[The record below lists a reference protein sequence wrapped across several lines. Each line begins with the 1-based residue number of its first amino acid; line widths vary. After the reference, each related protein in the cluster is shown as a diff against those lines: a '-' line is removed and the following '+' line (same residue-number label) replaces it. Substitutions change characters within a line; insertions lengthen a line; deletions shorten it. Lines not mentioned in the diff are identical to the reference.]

1 MIFEGEDRRN
11 VDFYKIILF
20 SFSSEGAI
28 MIQGSWR
35 ALVWIGLSELFAL
48 SLWFSASVI
57 APELIEVWNLS
68 SNSEAWLSTSVPI
81 GFVIG
86 ALFSS
91 YFGVADSFN
100 PRKVF
105 AVSVFLGAILNALLI
120 LVDYAFFGILLRI
133 LTGITLAGVYP
144 IAVKILSQWFPKKR
158 GFAIGILIAAL
169 TLGSSLPHFVI
180 MFFSS
185 LNWKLV
191 IICTSVLALL
201 SAIIVTYIL
210 EDAPIMSEKSP
221 FSLKLIKKVVTN
233 KPVMLANYGYFG
245 HMWELYAM
253 WTWLPAFLTASFSAY
268 SPEFP
273 HWFIALSSF
282 ISIGIAGGIGCVVG
296 GLISDKIGRA
306 NLTIISMFIS
316 AICSILIGFTFG
328 QFIWITLIIC
338 MIWGMSVISDS
349 AQFSAAV
356 SEIAEVEYVGT
367 ALTFQMC
374 IGFLITIFSI
384 NLIPIIQ
391 RIVGWEWVFTIL
403 AIGPILGIVFM
414 VKYRRYE
421 FNNQKE

>member
-1 MIFEGEDRRN
+1 
-11 VDFYKIILF
+11 
-20 SFSSEGAI
+20 

-57 APELIEVWNLS
+57 APELIEIWNLS
-68 SNSEAWLSTSVPI
+68 STSEAWLSASVPI

-91 YFGVADSFN
+91 YFGVADRFN

-105 AVSVFLGAILNALLI
+105 ATSVFLGAIWNALLI

-144 IAVKILSQWFPKKR
+144 IAVKILSQWFPQKR

-180 MFFSS
+180 LFFSS

-268 SPEFP
+268 SPELP

-306 NLTIISMFIS
+306 NLTIISMFVS

-328 QFIWITLIIC
+328 QFIWITLIIS

-421 FNNQKE
+421 FNNQKV

>member
-1 MIFEGEDRRN
+1 
-11 VDFYKIILF
+11 
-20 SFSSEGAI
+20 

-68 SNSEAWLSTSVPI
+68 SNSEDWLSTSVPI

-91 YFGVADSFN
+91 YFGVADRFN

-144 IAVKILSQWFPKKR
+144 IAVKILSQWFPQKR

-191 IICTSVLALL
+191 IICTSALALL

-338 MIWGMSVISDS
+338 IIWGMSVISDS

-421 FNNQKE
+421 FNNQKV

>member
-1 MIFEGEDRRN
+1 
-11 VDFYKIILF
+11 
-20 SFSSEGAI
+20 

-35 ALVWIGLSELFAL
+35 ALVWIGLSELCAL

-57 APELIEVWNLS
+57 APELIEIWNIS
-68 SNSEAWLSTSVPI
+68 PNSEAWLSASIPI

-86 ALFSS
+86 SLFSS
-91 YFGVADSFN
+91 YFGVADRFN

-105 AVSVFLGAILNALLI
+105 AISVFLGALLNGLLI
-120 LVDYAFFGILLRI
+120 FVHYAFLGILLRV

-169 TLGSSLPHFVI
+169 TIGSSLPHFVI

-185 LNWKLV
+185 LNWKVV
-191 IICTSVLALL
+191 IISTSVLALL
-201 SAIIVTYIL
+201 SAIMVTSIL
-210 EDAPIMSEKSP
+210 EDAPIEANKSP
-221 FSLKLIKKVVTN
+221 FSLKLIKKVVMN

-253 WTWLPAFLTASFSAY
+253 WTWLPAFLTASFLAY
-268 SPEFP
+268 SPDTP

-282 ISIGIAGGIGCVVG
+282 ISIGIAGGIGCVIG

-306 NLTIISMFIS
+306 NLTIISMVIS
-316 AICSILIGFTFG
+316 AICSIAIGFTFG
-328 QFIWITLIIC
+328 QYIWLTLIIS
-338 MIWGMSVISDS
+338 MVWGMSVISDS

-356 SEIAEVEYVGT
+356 SEIAEVDYVGT

-374 IGFLITIFSI
+374 IGFLFTIFSI
-384 NLIPIIQ
+384 NLVPVIQ
-391 RIVGWEWVFTIL
+391 RIVGWEWVFTLL
-403 AIGPILGIVFM
+403 AIGPILGIGFM

-421 FNNQKE
+421 ITNEKV

>member
-1 MIFEGEDRRN
+1 
-11 VDFYKIILF
+11 
-20 SFSSEGAI
+20 

-91 YFGVADSFN
+91 YFGVADRFN
-100 PRKVF
+100 SRKVF

-421 FNNQKE
+421 FNNQKV

>member
-1 MIFEGEDRRN
+1 
-11 VDFYKIILF
+11 
-20 SFSSEGAI
+20 

-35 ALVWIGLSELFAL
+35 ALVWIALSELCAL

-57 APELIEVWNLS
+57 APELIEIWNLS
-68 SNSEAWLSTSVPI
+68 SNSEAWLATSVPI

-91 YFGVADSFN
+91 YFGIADRFN

-105 AVSVFLGAILNALLI
+105 AISALIGAILNALLI
-120 LVDYAFFGILLRI
+120 IVDSGFFGILLRI

-144 IAVKILSQWFPKKR
+144 IAVKILSEWFPRKR
-158 GFAIGILIAAL
+158 GLAIGILIAAL
-169 TLGSSLPHFVI
+169 TLGSSLPHFIV

-185 LNWKLV
+185 LSWKFV
-191 IICTSVLALL
+191 IIGSSVLALL
-201 SAIIVTYIL
+201 STFIVSFIL
-210 EDAPIMSEKSP
+210 EDAPVKSKRLP
-221 FSLKLIKKVVTN
+221 FSLKVIKKVVMN

-253 WTWLPAFLTASFSAY
+253 WTWLPAFLTASFSTY
-268 SPEFP
+268 SPEIP

-316 AICSILIGFTFG
+316 AICSIIIGFTFG
-328 QFIWITLIIC
+328 QFIWLTLIISI
-338 MIWGMSVISDS
+338 IWGVSVISDS

-356 SEIAEVEYVGT
+356 SEIAEDEYVGT

-374 IGFLITIFSI
+374 IGFLFTIFSI

-391 RIVGWEWVFTIL
+391 RMVGWEWVFTIL
-403 AIGPILGIVFM
+403 AIGPILGIITM

-421 FNNQKE
+421 LNNEKV

>member
-1 MIFEGEDRRN
+1 
-11 VDFYKIILF
+11 
-20 SFSSEGAI
+20 
-28 MIQGSWR
+28 MIQGSWK
-35 ALVWIGLSELFAL
+35 ALVWIGISELCAL
-48 SLWFSASVI
+48 SLWYSASVI
-57 APELIEVWNLS
+57 APELIEIWNLS
-68 SNSEAWLSTSVPI
+68 SNSEAWLSSSVPI

-91 YFGVADSFN
+91 YFGVADRFN

-105 AVSVFLGAILNALLI
+105 AISALLGAILNALLI
-120 LVDYAFFGILLRI
+120 LVDSGFFGILLRI

-144 IAVKILSQWFPKKR
+144 IAVKILSEWFPRKR
-158 GFAIGILIAAL
+158 GLAIGILIAAL
-169 TLGSSLPHFVI
+169 TLGSSLPHFIV

-185 LNWKLV
+185 LSWKFV
-191 IICTSVLALL
+191 IICSSVLALL
-201 SAIIVTYIL
+201 SAFVVSFIL
-210 EDAPIMSEKSP
+210 VDAPVKSKRLP
-221 FSLKLIKKVVTN
+221 FSLKVIKKVVMN

-253 WTWLPAFLTASFSAY
+253 WTWLPAFLTASFSTY
-268 SPEFP
+268 SPETP

-316 AICSILIGFTFG
+316 AFCSIMIGFTFG
-328 QFIWITLIIC
+328 QLIWLTLIISI
-338 MIWGMSVISDS
+338 IWGVSVISDS

-356 SEIAEVEYVGT
+356 SEIAEDEYVGT

-374 IGFLITIFSI
+374 IGFLLTIFSI
-384 NLIPIIQ
+384 NLIPLIQ
-391 RIVGWEWVFTIL
+391 RMVGWEWVFTIL
-403 AIGPILGIVFM
+403 AIGPILGIINM

-421 FNNQKE
+421 FNNEKV

>member
-1 MIFEGEDRRN
+1 
-11 VDFYKIILF
+11 
-20 SFSSEGAI
+20 

-91 YFGVADSFN
+91 YFGVADRFN

-144 IAVKILSQWFPKKR
+144 IAVKILSQWFPQKR

-328 QFIWITLIIC
+328 QFIWMTLIIS

-421 FNNQKE
+421 FNNEKV